1 MRIVQVGLGAFGR
14 GWLPILQA
22 ADDVELAGVVD
33 TSAAARTWAETVEGV
48 APDACFA
55 TLAEAVAGTRFD
67 AALVVTPPETHRA
80 VAEEALAAGKHVL
93 LEKPLATT
101 LGDARALLAAATAA
115 NRALMVSQNY
125 RFRPPA
131 RAAQEAIWSGAL
143 GELVAVEVTCRR
155 DTRTLFPPDD
165 FRYRMR
171 HPFVLDMAIHHVDLL
186 RALTGRDVLGVFARS
201 WRVPDSPY
209 AYDPAVVAV
218 LELEGGA
225 TVTYTGDWATHGS
238 PTSWNGEWRVVGERG
253 RLTWRGGESDALAG
267 ELTVERWGEP
277 SAVLP
282 LPDLPMVDRA
292 GSLAAFREVVETGRE
307 PETSG
312 RDNIRSLAIVL
323 AMVDSIERGGVVEAE
338 ASGSDPGEGM
348 PPSIS
353 RSGSR

>member
-33 TSAAARTWAETVEGV
+33 TSAAARMWAETMEGV
-48 APDACFA
+48 ASDACFA
-55 TLAEAVAGTRFD
+55 TIPEAVTGARFD

-101 LGDARALLAAATAA
+101 LEDARALLDAATAA
-115 NRALMVSQNY
+115 NQVLMVSQNY

-131 RAAQEAIWSGAL
+131 RAAQEVIRGGAI

-209 AYDPAVVAV
+209 AHDPAVVAI

-225 TVTYTGDWATHGS
+225 AVTYTGDWATHGS
-238 PTSWNGEWRVVGERG
+238 PTSWNGEWTVVGERG

-267 ELTVERWGEP
+267 EVTVERWGEAP
-277 SAVLP
+277 AVMP
-282 LPDLPMVDRA
+282 LPDLPRVDRA
-292 GSLAAFREVVETGRE
+292 GSLAAFQEAVETGRE

-312 RDNIRSLAIVL
+312 RDNIRSLATVL
-323 AMVDSIERGGVVEAE
+323 AMVDSIERGTVAQVVE
-338 ASGSDPGEGM
+338 GGPDPRDGV